1 MVIVSSYYEAS
12 CQLRQRARPT
22 FIVAISLSAGA
33 LYQDREG
40 NFEEG
45 VGNGR
50 SVWPESPGLHVAY
63 NGVDNGLQL
72 RKERANPQTTS

>member
-50 SVWPESPGLHVAY
+50 SVWPESPGQHAAY
-63 NGVDNGLQL
+63 NG
-72 RKERANPQTTS
+72 